1 MSLLLN
7 YLNAAAYATNLF
19 VTYGVGAG
27 GVFGTPSNGEL
38 SAKYQTIVTPAGW
51 AFSIWGII
59 FVSELIWTLYQLT
72 PAYRYSP
79 LVREGVSWYFIGVC
93 AAQIAWT
100 LMFSFE
106 FIAASLAAMLSILYC
121 LVKIVTTQYKLDDNI
136 PTRDYWLLKF
146 PFSIHAAW
154 IVAASLVNTN
164 LVLVKFQ
171 ASADVQYTAALMSLG
186 VLLLITTYVLHLT
199 SPDFVVPLVSAWAL
213 VRSAIR
219 VRVSKIRVSYSQN
232 FKLIACSYSVLLA
245 RSLRTPKISLPTP
258 FHPRISQS

>member
-19 VTYGVGAG
+19 VTYAVGAG

-72 PAYRYSP
+72 PAYRHSP

-100 LMFSFE
+100 LAFSFE
-106 FIAASLAAMLSILYC
+106 FIALSLVFMLSILYC
-121 LVKIVTTQYKLDDNI
+121 LGMIVTTQYKLNDSI
-136 PTRDYWLLKF
+136 STRDYWLLKF
-146 PFSIHAAW
+146 PFSIHVAW
-154 IVAASLVNTN
+154 IVAASLVNIN
-164 LVLVKFQ
+164 VVLVKLQ
-171 ASADVQYTAALMSLG
+171 VNATVQFIAALMSLG
-186 VLLLITTYVLHLT
+186 VLMLTTTYFLHLRR
-199 SPDFVVPLVSAWAL
+199 PDFVVPLVSAWAL
-213 VRSAIR
+213 VRSDIR
-219 VRVSKIRVSYSQN
+219 VR
-232 FKLIACSYSVLLA
+232 
-245 RSLRTPKISLPTP
+245 
-258 FHPRISQS
+258 